1 MGGQAEATDVVLEAI
16 VPVVPCI
23 RSPSHVLTMLTMLC
37 KDPLPPDKLHSFET
51 LGGAVGPLRV
61 ATPPTASSL
70 LRGVRQSGAE
80 VSNGIAR

>member
-16 VPVVPCI
+16 VLC
-23 RSPSHVLTMLTMLC
+23 SPSHVLTMLTMYC
-37 KDPLPPDKLHSFET
+37 KNPLPLDKLHSFET

-70 LRGVRQSGAE
+70 LRGVRQRGAE